1 MIFFKKYSSL
11 FLLTAIHLSVTQSLY
26 GQLTQKNEIQI
37 PINIDKDEDFTVL
50 PLKEKGILVLNSQ
63 TTLFGKKA
71 VLNFLKFDSTLTL
84 QWKTEFEIGDNFE
97 LEKYF
102 FNSDY
107 LYCLFKETEKTNIKI
122 LKLDFEKGF
131 GFLTEAKMLTKMDIE
146 FFAAVGN
153 KVIIGGKYNDRPVV
167 ELGRLFDASF
177 KVLPHLHANNVKL
190 SAIEVN
196 EETDEIYVMHRDDRK
211 CNFSFSIYDYEGRLI
226 KIMELG
232 SKNKVILSGKI
243 ITLPNNKLML
253 SGNFSENCSDFST
266 GFYLMPLANQEEI
279 KFFYFAD
286 LQNFYSY
293 LSPKRQE
300 KINAR
305 MNSRKAKGKDIK
317 MRYRLNL
324 HEPIRIGN
332 EITLLA
338 EVYYPEYK
346 NTVMLDRSILNSVS
360 TRPSKEYNNYKFT
373 HALICTFDT
382 LGRKTWDYS
391 INLKNLES
399 TTLNEKVQI
408 TLYNE
413 GYLVAYPKEE
423 LINSNFITKNFE
435 SKDFST
441 LDMKKN
447 EEKKTG
453 VYDLTLDLVSW
464 FDHTYLAFGNKTI
477 RSESGIISKEYFYIS
492 KLRYTSPL

>member
-1 MIFFKKYSSL
+1 MIIFKKCSSL
-11 FLLTAIHLSVTQSLY
+11 FLVAAINLSVIQSMY
-26 GQLTQKNEIQI
+26 GQLSQNNEIHI
-37 PINIDKDEDFTVL
+37 PINIDKEEDFTVL

-63 TTLFGKKA
+63 STLFGKKA
-71 VLNFLKFDSTLTL
+71 FLNFLKFDSTLTL
-84 QWKTEFEIGDNFE
+84 QWETKFEIGDNFE

-102 FNSDY
+102 FNLDN

-122 LKLDFEKGF
+122 LKLDLEKGF

-211 CNFSFSIYDYEGRLI
+211 CNFSFSIYDYEGRLV

-232 SKNKVILSGKI
+232 GKNKVILSGKI

-286 LQNFYSY
+286 LKNFYSY
-293 LSPKRQE
+293 LPLKRQE
-300 KINAR
+300 KITAR
-305 MNSRKAKGKDIK
+305 MNTKKAKGKDIK
-317 MRYRLNL
+317 MRYRINL
-324 HEPIRIGN
+324 HEPISIGN

-346 NTVMLDRSILNSVS
+346 NTVMLERSILNSMS

-382 LGRKTWDYS
+382 TGTKTWDYS

-408 TLYNE
+408 TVYEE

-447 EEKKTG
+447 DEKKIG
-453 VYDLTLDLVSW
+453 VSDLTLDLVSW

-477 RSESGIISKEYFYIS
+477 RAESGIISKEYFYIS
-492 KLRYTSPL
+492 KLKYTSPL

>member
-408 TLYNE
+408 TVYNE

>member
-1 MIFFKKYSSL
+1 MIFFNIRIRL
-11 FLLTAIHLSVTQSLY
+11 FLFTAINLSVIQSNY
-26 GQLTQKNEIQI
+26 GQLSQKNEIQI
-37 PINIDKDEDFTVL
+37 PINMDKEEDFTVL
-50 PLKEKGILVLNSQ
+50 PLNEKGILVLNSQ

-71 VLNFLKFDSTLTL
+71 ILNFLKYDSTLTL
-84 QWKTEFEIGDNFE
+84 QWKTEFEIGDYFE

-107 LYCLFKETEKTNIKI
+107 LYCLFKESEKSNIKI
-122 LKLDFEKGF
+122 LKLDLEKGF
-131 GFLTEAKMLTKMDIE
+131 GFLTEAKMLTKMDID
-146 FFAAVGN
+146 FFSAVGN

-190 SAIEVN
+190 NAIEVN
-196 EETDEIYVMHRDDRK
+196 EETDEIFVMHRDDRK
-211 CNFSFSIYDYEGRLI
+211 CNFSFSIYDYEGRLV

-243 ITLPNNKLML
+243 ISMPNNKLML
-253 SGNFSENCSDFST
+253 SGNFSENCSDFSA

-279 KFFYFAD
+279 KFFYFSD

-293 LSPKRQE
+293 LSPKRQQ
-300 KINAR
+300 KITTR

-317 MRYRLNL
+317 MRYRINL

-346 NTVMLDRSILNSVS
+346 NSIILERTMLNSVS
-360 TRPSKEYNNYKFT
+360 TRPLKEYNNYKFT
-373 HALICTFDT
+373 HALIFTFDT
-382 LGRKTWDYS
+382 TGRKTWDYS

-399 TTLNEKVQI
+399 AKLNEKVQI
-408 TLYNE
+408 TLYEE

-435 SKDFST
+435 SKNFST
-441 LDMKKN
+441 FDMKKN
-447 EEKKTG
+447 EEKKIG
-453 VYDLTLDLVSW
+453 ISDLTLDLVSW

-477 RSESGIISKEYFYIS
+477 RAESGIISKEFFYIS
-492 KLRYTSPL
+492 KLKYVSPF

>member
-1 MIFFKKYSSL
+1 MIIFKKCSSL
-11 FLLTAIHLSVTQSLY
+11 FLVAAINLSVIQSMY
-26 GQLTQKNEIQI
+26 GQLSQNNEIHI
-37 PINIDKDEDFTVL
+37 PINIDKEEDFTVL

-63 TTLFGKKA
+63 STLFGKKA
-71 VLNFLKFDSTLTL
+71 FLNFLKFDSTLTL
-84 QWKTEFEIGDNFE
+84 QWETKFEIGDNFE

-102 FNSDY
+102 FNLDN

-122 LKLDFEKGF
+122 LKLDLEKGF

-167 ELGRLFDASF
+167 EL
-177 KVLPHLHANNVKL
+177 
-190 SAIEVN
+190 
-196 EETDEIYVMHRDDRK
+196 TDEIYVMHRDDRK
-211 CNFSFSIYDYEGRLI
+211 CNFSFSIYDYEGRLV

-232 SKNKVILSGKI
+232 GKNKVILSGKI

-293 LSPKRQE
+293 LPLKRQE
-300 KINAR
+300 KITAR
-305 MNSRKAKGKDIK
+305 MNTKKAKGKDIK
-317 MRYRLNL
+317 MRYRINL
-324 HEPIRIGN
+324 HEPISIGN

-346 NTVMLDRSILNSVS
+346 NTVMLERSILNSMS
-360 TRPSKEYNNYKFT
+360 ARPSKEYNNYKFT

-382 LGRKTWDYS
+382 TGRKTWDYS

-408 TLYNE
+408 TVYNE

-447 EEKKTG
+447 DEKKIG
-453 VYDLTLDLVSW
+453 VSDLTLDLVSW

-477 RSESGIISKEYFYIS
+477 RAESGIISKEYFYIS
-492 KLRYTSPL
+492 KLKYTSPL